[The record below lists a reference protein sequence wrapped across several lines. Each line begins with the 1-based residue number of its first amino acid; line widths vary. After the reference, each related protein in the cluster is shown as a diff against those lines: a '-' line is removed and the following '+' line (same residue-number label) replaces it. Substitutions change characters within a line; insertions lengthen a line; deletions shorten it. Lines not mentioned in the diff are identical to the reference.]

1 MTLAYVFW
9 HWKRP
14 GVGESDY
21 EARQASFQQA
31 LRDAPSPGF
40 QRSTVLAVGGLPWA
54 ASGGAVYEDWYLVDG
69 SGALD
74 PLNDAAVTASRRA
87 PHDRAAAAA
96 AGGTAG
102 LYRLRAGAPLKSPTQ
117 AIWFAKPDGTSY
129 AALDALLA
137 PVCTDG
143 NAALW
148 CRNMVLGPGP
158 EFCLHAAAPVSLPTP
173 LTPSAAVT
181 LRTVWAG

>member
-9 HWKRP
+9 HWKQEP
-14 GVGESDY
+14 VSASDY
-21 EARQASFQQA
+21 EARQAAFQQA

-40 QRSTVLAVGGLPWA
+40 KRSMVLAVRGLPWA
-54 ASGGAVYEDWYLVDG
+54 ASGGAAYEDWYLVDG
-69 SGALD
+69 SVALD
-74 PLNDAAVTASRRA
+74 PLNDAAVTASRRP
-87 PHDRAAAAA
+87 PHDHAAAAA

-102 LYRLRAGAPLKSPTQ
+102 LYRLRAGAPLKAPAQ
-117 AIWFAKPDGTSY
+117 ATWFSKPDGTSY

-137 PVCTDG
+137 PICAGG

-158 EFCLHAAAPVSLPTP
+158 EFCLQATKP
-173 LTPSAAVT
+173 VT
-181 LRTVWAG
+181 LPAPLQGSAVALRAVWAG